1 MIDPNDAGIKQQI
14 NYFIQVEQSYLG
26 KYQQLH
32 TRSRDAT
39 GQLIVAGVTEG
50 VKAIVADLF
59 SSPLAGRF
67 AKGFTKNYFR
77 QDQQK
82 ALATQENNLDAQHRY
97 IVQSALGLL
106 QSVSVKK
113 AHMKGVNS
121 TTLVERLNKAQG
133 FSRLDTRIK
142 RTVTVLKGIIAR
154 APCVGLR
161 GN

>member
-82 ALATQENNLDAQHRY
+82 ALATQENNLDAQDRY

-106 QSVSVKK
+106 QSVSVKR
-113 AHMKGVNS
+113 AH
-121 TTLVERLNKAQG
+121 ERSQ
-133 FSRLDTRIK
+133 
-142 RTVTVLKGIIAR
+142 
-154 APCVGLR
+154 
-161 GN
+161 